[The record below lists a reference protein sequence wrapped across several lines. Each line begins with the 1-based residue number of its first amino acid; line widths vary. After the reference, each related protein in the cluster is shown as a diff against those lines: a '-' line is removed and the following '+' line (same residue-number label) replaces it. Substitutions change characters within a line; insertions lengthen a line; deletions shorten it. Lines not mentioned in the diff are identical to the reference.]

1 LFNAIELLFLLIQNQ
16 KELNRNCHYLNPIY
30 KQKIFKIMTIKQLFF
45 GLLLSLNL
53 VSYAQNSKKEIL
65 FTIDDKPYYTDEFSR
80 VYNKN
85 LDLVKDES
93 QKDLTQYL
101 ELFIGYKLKISK
113 ANKLGLQNGDAY
125 KNELNSYRTQLS
137 KNYLS
142 DSKVTKE
149 LVEEGYNRSLKE
161 IKASHIL
168 LMLDENAAPED
179 TLKVY
184 NQIVA
189 LRKRA
194 LNGEDFGKLAME
206 NSQDPSAK
214 ENKGDLGYFTSFRM
228 VYAFESAAYKTPKGQ
243 ISNPIRTRFGY
254 HIIKVD
260 DVRDNRGEVTVA
272 HIMILNPKDDK
283 PEEKEKAKK
292 TIDDIYQKL
301 QQGESFESLA
311 KQFSDDKSSSSKGGV
326 LARFGS
332 GQLSSEEFENAA
344 FALTPEH
351 PLSTPFQSKF
361 GWHIVK
367 LIEKHPIRTLD
378 EMKTELENKVGKDD
392 RSRLITNSL
401 NEKLRKKY
409 PTKRDDKLFAALS
422 KVVTNDYYEN
432 KWEVPA
438 DTKAFDKKLFAV
450 NDKTITGTSFLIYLK
465 MQQKAGIT
473 LKPISKLVDTY
484 YQKFVDEQLT
494 TYYTDHLEG
503 EFPEFSNVMDEYRD
517 GLLLFDL
524 MEKEIWER
532 SKTDTL
538 GLKNFYESKKSE
550 YQWKNRLD
558 VIIASSTNMD
568 VIKKAQ
574 KALKQNTTPEKI
586 KEQLNTKDKV
596 LVMTNTGVFEEGND
610 ALPKTLKFETGV
622 SEILKEGDYYF
633 VAKVNKVIPAGP
645 KTLEECKG
653 KVINDYQQYLE
664 QNWVQELK
672 KEFTI
677 KTFPEVFERVKKEL
691 KK

>member
-1 LFNAIELLFLLIQNQ
+1 M
-16 KELNRNCHYLNPIY
+16 K
-30 KQKIFKIMTIKQLFF
+30 IKQLFL
-45 GLLLSLNL
+45 GVLLSLNL
-53 VSYAQNSKKEIL
+53 TGFAQNSKKEVL
-65 FTIDDKPYYTDEFSR
+65 FTIDDKPYFTDEFSR

-93 QKDLTQYL
+93 QKDLAQYL

-125 KNELNSYRTQLS
+125 KNELSSYRTQLS

-149 LVEEGYNRSLKE
+149 LVDEGYQRSLKE
-161 IKASHIL
+161 IRASHIL
-168 LMLDENAAPED
+168 LMVDENAAPAD
-179 TLKVY
+179 TLKAY
-184 NQIVA
+184 NKIVEIRNRI
-189 LRKRA
+189 LK
-194 LNGEDFGKLAME
+194 GEDFGKLAAE
-206 NSQDPSAK
+206 LSEDPSAK
-214 ENKGDLGYFTSFRM
+214 ENKGDLGYFSAFRM
-228 VYAFESAAYKTPKGQ
+228 VYAFESAAFKTAVGK
-243 ISNPIRTRFGY
+243 ISNPVRTRFGY
-254 HIIKVD
+254 HIIKVED
-260 DVRDNRGEVTVA
+260 SRDNRGEVTVA
-272 HIMILNPKDDK
+272 HIMLLNPKEDNAD
-283 PEEKEKAKK
+283 EKAKIK
-292 TIDDIYQKL
+292 KNIDDIYQKL

-332 GQLSSEEFENAA
+332 GQLSSEEFENTA
-344 FALTPEH
+344 FSLTKDK
-351 PLSTPFQSKF
+351 PLSAPFQTKF

-367 LIEKHPIRTLD
+367 LIEKHPVRTLD
-378 EMKTELENKVGKDD
+378 EMKVELENKVSKDD

-409 PTKRDDKLFAALS
+409 VVKRDDKMYAALS
-422 KVVTNDYYEN
+422 KLVTNDYYEN

-438 DTKAFDKKLFAV
+438 DTKAFDKKLFAI

-465 MQQKAGIT
+465 TQQKAGLT
-473 LKPISKLVDTY
+473 LKPINKLVDTF
-484 YQKFVDEQLT
+484 YQKFLDEQLT
-494 TYYTDHLEG
+494 AYYTDHLET

-524 MEKEIWER
+524 MEKEIWDR

-538 GLKNFYESKKSE
+538 GLKNFYESNKAA

-574 KALKQNTTPEKI
+574 KLLKQKVAPEKI

-596 LVMTNTGVFEEGND
+596 AVMTNVGVFEDGND
-610 ALPKTLKFETGV
+610 ALPKNLKHEVGV
-622 SEILKEGDYYF
+622 SEILKDGDYYF
-633 VAKVNKVIPAGP
+633 VAMVNKIMPAGP
-645 KTLEECKG
+645 KTLDECKG

-664 QNWVQELK
+664 QNWVSDLK

-677 KTFPEVFERVKKEL
+677 KTFPDVFDRVKKEL
-691 KK
+691 NK

>member
-1 LFNAIELLFLLIQNQ
+1 M
-16 KELNRNCHYLNPIY
+16 R
-30 KQKIFKIMTIKQLFF
+30 IKQLFF
-45 GLLLSLNL
+45 GVLLSLSF
-53 VSYAQNSKKEIL
+53 VSYAQSVKKEVL

-101 ELFIGYKLKISK
+101 ELFIGYKLKIAK
-113 ANKLGLQNGDAY
+113 ANKLGLQNGDSY
-125 KNELNSYRTQLS
+125 KTELASYRAQLS

-149 LVEEGYNRSLKE
+149 LVEEGYKRSLKE
-161 IKASHIL
+161 VKASHIL
-168 LMLDENAAPED
+168 ITCDENAAPED
-179 TLKVY
+179 TLKAY
-184 NQIVA
+184 NKIVDIRNRV
-189 LRKRA
+189 LK
-194 LNGEDFGKLAME
+194 GEDFGKLAAE
-206 NSQDPSAK
+206 FSQDPSAK
-214 ENKGDLGYFTSFRM
+214 ENKGDLGYFSAFRM
-228 VYAFESAAYKTPKGQ
+228 VYAFESAAFNTPVGKV
-243 ISNPIRTRFGY
+243 SNPIRTRFGY

-272 HIMILNPKDDK
+272 HIMIVNPKEDK
-283 PEEKEKAKK
+283 PEEKEANKK
-292 TIDDIYQKL
+292 KIDDIYQKL
-301 QQGESFESLA
+301 LQGESFESLA

-332 GQLSSEEFENAA
+332 GQLSSEEFENTA
-344 FALTPEH
+344 FSLTKEK
-351 PLSTPFQSKF
+351 PLSTPFQTKF
-361 GWHIVK
+361 GWHVVK
-367 LIEKHPIRTLD
+367 LIEKHPVRTLD
-378 EMKTELENKVGKDD
+378 EMKVELENKVSKDD

-409 PTKRDDKLFAALS
+409 AIKRDDKLYAALA
-422 KVVTNDYYEN
+422 KTVTNDYYEN

-438 DTKAFDKKLFAV
+438 DTKAFDKKLFSV
-450 NDKTITGTSFLIYLK
+450 NEKSITGTSFLIYLK
-465 MQQKAGIT
+465 TQQKAGLT
-473 LKPISKLVDTY
+473 LKPIGKLVDKNY
-484 YQKFVDEQLT
+484 EKFVDDQLT
-494 TYYTDHLEG
+494 SYYTDNLEK
-503 EFPEFSNVMDEYRD
+503 EFPDFSNVMDEYRD

-524 MEKEIWER
+524 MEKEIWDR
-532 SKTDTL
+532 SKTDTI
-538 GLKNFYESKKSE
+538 GLKNYYESQKNL
-550 YQWKNRLD
+550 YQWKTRLD

-574 KALKQNTTPEKI
+574 KLLKQKVAPEKI

-596 LVMTNTGVFEEGND
+596 TVMTNAGVFEEGND
-610 ALPKTLKFETGV
+610 ALPKNLKQVEGL
-622 SEILKEGDYYF
+622 SEIEKDGDYYF
-633 VAKVNKVIPAGP
+633 VTMVNKVMPAGP

-664 QNWVQELK
+664 QNWVAELK

-677 KTFPEVFERVKKEL
+677 KTFPDVFERVKSEL

>member
-1 LFNAIELLFLLIQNQ
+1 M
-16 KELNRNCHYLNPIY
+16 R
-30 KQKIFKIMTIKQLFF
+30 IKQLFF
-45 GLLLSLNL
+45 GLLLSLNFICN
-53 VSYAQNSKKEIL
+53 AQNSKKEVL

-93 QKDLTQYL
+93 QKDLAQYL
-101 ELFIGYKLKISK
+101 ELFIGYKLKINK
-113 ANKLGLQNGDAY
+113 ANKIGLQNGDSY
-125 KNELNSYRTQLS
+125 KTELASYRTQLS

-149 LVEEGYNRSLKE
+149 LVDEGYQRSLKE

-168 LMLDENAAPED
+168 LMVDENATPED
-179 TLKVY
+179 TLKAY
-184 NQIVA
+184 NKIVD
-189 LRKRA
+189 LRNRA
-194 LNGEDFGKLAME
+194 LKGEDFGNLAAE
-206 NSQDPSAK
+206 FSQDPSAK
-214 ENKGDLGYFTSFRM
+214 ENKGNLGYFSSFRM
-228 VYAFESAAYKTPKGQ
+228 VYAFESAAYKTPVGK
-243 ISNPIRTRFGY
+243 ISNPVRTRFGY

-260 DVRDNRGEVTVA
+260 DIRDNRGEVTVA
-272 HIMILNPKDDK
+272 HIMLLNPKEDK
-283 PEEKEKAKK
+283 PEEKDANKK
-292 TIDDIYQKL
+292 KIEDIYQKL

-332 GQLSSEEFENAA
+332 GQLSSEEFENTA
-344 FALTPEH
+344 FSLTKEN
-351 PLSTPFQSKF
+351 PLSAPFQTKF

-367 LIEKHPIRTLD
+367 LIEKHPVRTQD
-378 EMKTELENKVGKDD
+378 EMKVELENKVSKDD

-401 NEKLRKKY
+401 NDKLRKKY
-409 PTKRDDKLFAALS
+409 VVKRDDKLYASLV
-422 KVVTNDYYEN
+422 KTVTNDFYEN

-450 NDKTITGTSFLIYLK
+450 NEKTITGTSFLIYLK
-465 MQQKAGIT
+465 TQQKAGLT
-473 LKPISKLVDTY
+473 LKPITKLVDSF
-484 YQKFVDEQLT
+484 YQKFLDEQLT
-494 TYYTDHLEG
+494 SYYTDNLEK
-503 EFPEFSNVMDEYRD
+503 EFPDFSNVMDEYRD

-524 MEKEIWER
+524 MEKEIWDR

-538 GLKNFYESKKSE
+538 GLKNFYESQKNM

-574 KALKQNTTPEKI
+574 KLLKQKVAPEKI
-586 KEQLNTKDKV
+586 KEQLNAKDKV
-596 LVMTNTGVFEEGND
+596 TVMTNVGVFEEGND
-610 ALPKTLKFETGV
+610 ALPKNLKQEVGV
-622 SEILKEGDYYF
+622 SDILKDGDYYF
-633 VAKVNKVIPAGP
+633 VTMINKIMPAGT

-664 QNWVQELK
+664 QNWVAELK

-677 KTFPEVFERVKKEL
+677 KTFPEVFDRVKKEL

>member
-1 LFNAIELLFLLIQNQ
+1 M
-16 KELNRNCHYLNPIY
+16 R
-30 KQKIFKIMTIKQLFF
+30 IKQLFF
-45 GLLLSLNL
+45 GVLLSLNL
-53 VSYAQNSKKEIL
+53 MCYAQTTKKEVL

-93 QKDLTQYL
+93 QKDLSQYL
-101 ELFIGYKLKISK
+101 ELFIGYKLKINK
-113 ANKLGLQNGDAY
+113 ANKLGLQNGEAY
-125 KNELNSYRTQLS
+125 KSELATYRTQLS

-149 LVEEGYNRSLKE
+149 LVEEGYQRSLKE
-161 IKASHIL
+161 IRASHIL
-168 LMLDENAAPED
+168 IMVDENAAPED
-179 TLKVY
+179 TLKAY
-184 NQIVA
+184 NKMIDI
-189 LRKRA
+189 RNRA
-194 LNGEDFGKLAME
+194 LKGEDFGTLAAE
-206 NSQDPSAK
+206 FSQDPSAK
-214 ENKGDLGYFTSFRM
+214 DNKGDLGFFSSFRM
-228 VYAFESAAYKTPKGQ
+228 VYAFESAAFKTPVGK

-254 HIIKVD
+254 HIIKVVD
-260 DVRDNRGEVTVA
+260 SRDNRGEVTVA
-272 HIMILNPKDDK
+272 HIMLLNPKEDK
-283 PEEKEKAKK
+283 AEEKDKIKK
-292 TIDDIYQKL
+292 NIDDIYQKL

-332 GQLSSEEFENAA
+332 GQLSSEEFENTA
-344 FALTPEH
+344 FSLTPEK
-351 PLSTPFQSKF
+351 PLSAPFQTKF

-367 LIEKHPIRTLD
+367 LIEKHAVRTFD
-378 EMKTELENKVGKDD
+378 EMKVELENKVSKDD

-409 PTKRDDKLFAALS
+409 VVKRDDKLYAALS
-422 KVVTNDYYEN
+422 KSVTNDFYEN

-438 DTKAFDKKLFAV
+438 DTKAFDKKLFAI
-450 NDKTITGTSFLIYLK
+450 NDKIISGTTFLIYLK
-465 MQQKAGIT
+465 TQQKAGLT
-473 LKPISKLVDTY
+473 LKPINKLVDSF
-484 YQKFVDEQLT
+484 YQKFLDEQLT
-494 TYYTDHLEG
+494 TYYTDHLET
-503 EFPEFSNVMDEYRD
+503 EFPDFSNVMDEYRD

-538 GLKNFYESKKSE
+538 GLKNFYENQKNA

-574 KALKQNTTPEKI
+574 KMLKQKVAPEKI
-586 KEQLNTKDKV
+586 KEQLNSKDKV
-596 LVMTNTGVFEEGND
+596 AVMTNVGVFEDGND
-610 ALPKTLKFETGV
+610 ALPKNLKHEVGV
-622 SEILKEGDYYF
+622 SEILKDGDYYF
-633 VAKVNKVIPAGP
+633 VTMVNKILPAGP
-645 KTLEECKG
+645 KSLDECKG

-664 QNWVQELK
+664 QNWVNELK

-677 KTFPEVFERVKKEL
+677 KTYPEVFEKVKMEL